1 MRREAAYWI
10 REAWYDYCTARLL
23 FEARRWSA
31 AAFHC
36 HQAVEKAL
44 KSLYLVALRREPP
57 KTYVLTELYR
67 ELRRGRGVEL
77 SPSLEEGVA
86 ELNKFY
92 IVSRY
97 PDAAAGQPY
106 EVVTRRDAERSL
118 ETAGEVLTLVEGV
131 LRSLGYEGTPG
142 DTRDCK

>member
-36 HQAVEKAL
+36 RQAVEKAL
-44 KSLYLVALRREPP
+44 KSLYLAVLRREPP
-57 KTYVLTELYR
+57 KTHVLTELYR
-67 ELRRGRGVEL
+67 ELRRGGVEL
-77 SPSLEEGVA
+77 SPSLEEDVA

-92 IVSRY
+92 TVSTY

-131 LRSLGYEGTPG
+131 LRSLGYEGTPE
-142 DTRDCK
+142 DIRNCK

>member
-23 FEARRWSA
+23 FEARWWSA

-36 HQAVEKAL
+36 RQAVGQAL
-44 KSLYLVALRREPP
+44 KSLYLAVLRREPP
-57 KTYVLTELYR
+57 RTHVLTELYR

-92 IVSRY
+92 AVSRY
-97 PDAAAGQPY
+97 PDAAAG
-106 EVVTRRDAERSL
+106 
-118 ETAGEVLTLVEGV
+118 
-131 LRSLGYEGTPG
+131 
-142 DTRDCK
+142 